1 MLWAGWLGSK
11 IRSHFERD
19 DAGIPIGEGAGTHE
33 YTMFGEPKSGEGQV
47 IEGQYFEVS
56 PYASDGTAAYDNG
69 LPGDIMCHGCG
80 YQAENEGGNPQIG
93 GECGLG
99 CGGAYNYKPGRGP
112 NG

>member
-19 DAGIPIGEGAGTHE
+19 DAGVPIGEGAGTHE
-33 YTMFGEPKSGEGQV
+33 YNMFGEPKGGEA
-47 IEGQYFEVS
+47 S
-56 PYASDGTAAYDNG
+56 PYTDSDGQPLYDNG

-112 NG
+112 S